1 MTTEILRQLAV
12 ALVENL
18 QSDIDKCSTREA
30 HIRTTARTAE
40 ALAVLAGINS
50 LYDEIS
56 AA

>member
-1 MTTEILRQLAV
+1 MTTETLRQLAV
-12 ALVENL
+12 VLVENL
-18 QSDIDKCSTREA
+18 QNDIDKCSTREA
-30 HIRTTARTAE
+30 HIRTTARAAE